1 MTQPAMLNININFT
15 NEDDRGG
22 GGGGGGGGRVFISLC

>member
-1 MTQPAMLNININFT
+1 MLSPAMLNININFT

-22 GGGGGGGGRVFISLC
+22 GGGGGRVFISLF